1 MFLELNLG
9 NFKSFRNYSAL
20 SMVHSSTAKNSNYR
34 ALKRRV
40 KGIGKT
46 QEALYSTVLYGPN
59 ASGKSNVIAEAEFLR
74 SIVLRGNILD
84 NPINRDTFESLSFLS
99 LVPTASES
107 EEHRVLL
114 GITVLID
121 TLKVKY
127 TIQIELGPFLTSSYE
142 RKIVFENLR
151 GIFNWFSNFSIYF

>member
-20 SMVHSSTAKNSNYR
+20 SMVPSSTAKNSNYR

-46 QEALYSTVLYGPN
+46 QEALCSTVLYGPN

-84 NPINRDTFESLSFLS
+84 NPIN
-99 LVPTASES
+99 
-107 EEHRVLL
+107 
-114 GITVLID
+114 
-121 TLKVKY
+121 
-127 TIQIELGPFLTSSYE
+127 
-142 RKIVFENLR
+142 
-151 GIFNWFSNFSIYF
+151 

>member
-20 SMVHSSTAKNSNYR
+20 SMVPSSTAKNSNYR

-40 KGIGKT
+40 KGIEKT
-46 QEALYSTVLYGPN
+46 QEALCSTVLYGPN

-84 NPINRDTFESLSFLS
+84 NPITETLSNPSLFLS

-114 GITVLID
+114 EITVLID

-127 TIQIELGPFLTSSYE
+127 TIQIELGPFLQALTKGKLFLKTY
-142 RKIVFENLR
+142 
-151 GIFNWFSNFSIYF
+151 